1 MKKEDKIDKKNGS
14 KNITLL
20 GSSSLFNDIGSEMIA
35 PILPFYISSLGGGGV
50 AIGLL
55 SGLREGLSSLF
66 KLLGGWLSDKIGKR
80 MPFVFFGYLLS
91 VIFRFLL
98 IIANSWQ
105 AVISFVGLERIG
117 KLRDAPRDAIIAVST
132 KKRGRGFGLHQAMDT
147 AGGIIGTII
156 VILLFWNFTINFKL
170 IILIAAGIS
179 SLSLVP
185 LFFVKDRQT
194 KKSKEGLFK
203 GIKNLNKK
211 LKYFIFVASIFT
223 IANFG
228 LYMFLLLRARDI
240 TGSIIYA
247 LAIYLLFNIVWAS
260 LSVFFGNLS
269 DKIGRKRVLMMGYS
283 LLVAVGL
290 GFAYF
295 SNIILIII
303 MFILYGS
310 VYAITQS
317 NQRAFVS
324 DLSGKMKGTALGF
337 YQAIIGIV
345 NILAGIVAGILWN
358 INFNIMFIY
367 IAAVAFVST
376 ILLIF
381 VKE

>member
-185 LFFVKDRQT
+185 LFFVKDPLA

-247 LAIYLLFNIVWAS
+247 LALYLLFNIAWAS
-260 LSVFFGNLS
+260 LSIFFGNLS
-269 DKIGRKRVLMMGYS
+269 DKIGRKKVLMLGYL

-295 SNIILIII
+295 SSIILSVI
-303 MFILYGS
+303 MFILYGL

-337 YQAIIGIV
+337 YQAVTGAV
-345 NILAGIVAGILWN
+345 NILAGIVAGVLWD
-358 INFNIMFIY
+358 INFSIMFIY
-367 IAAVAFVST
+367 ISAVALISA